1 MKRTFASVCAGLLLA
16 ATAAIAQAPTPTPEV
31 NLPPRYEVEVL
42 VFANTNFDPTE
53 EHFDQAR
60 NGFAGDAT
68 ALREVPVFDDTN
80 FGALAPQAEP
90 LPQAP
95 VDPLAVQRAEA
106 LSVTLLR
113 PDELKL
119 GNEHRRLR
127 ALAGYR
133 PLVHTGW
140 AQPGLPEA
148 DAQPFDL
155 KVLGMPNPSGTIRVH
170 LTRFLHVTLDL
181 TYQADSA
188 GPVLAANDGLG
199 ELALAPRY
207 RLTATRNVRSNELHY
222 FDHPAFGVIVRITP
236 VATQNNQGR
245 RPAA

>member
-1 MKRTFASVCAGLLLA
+1 MKRTFAPLCAGLLLA
-16 ATAAIAQAPTPTPEV
+16 ATAVVAQAPAPEAQ
-31 NLPPRYEVEVL
+31 LPPRYEVEVL

-53 EHFDQAR
+53 ERFEQTL
-60 NGFAGDAT
+60 NGFAGGAT

-80 FGALAPQAEP
+80 FGPLAPQPEP
-90 LPQAP
+90 LPPAP
-95 VDPLAVQRAEA
+95 VDPLAAERAEA
-106 LSVTLLR
+106 LSIRLLR

-119 GNEHRRLR
+119 GNEYRKLR

-140 AQPGLPEA
+140 VQPGLPEA

-155 KVLGMPNPSGTIRVH
+155 AVLGVPNPSGTVRVH

-181 TYQADSA
+181 TYQADGASS
-188 GPVLAANDGLG
+188 VLAANDGLD
-199 ELALAPRY
+199 EVRLAPRY

-222 FDHPAFGVIVRITP
+222 FDHPAFGVLVRITP
-236 VATQNNQGR
+236 VPTQNNQGR
-245 RPAA
+245 RPAP